1 MHKFSNIAGLL
12 LLAFPAFSQKAV
24 TPDEAVRAALQ
35 NHPSVKAAA
44 FDVQARKYAEK
55 GALNLPN
62 PDVNAESPTGGFYTL
77 GISQSFEFPTV
88 YARQKKVAKA
98 ETVLA
103 QAGQQMSENELRYQ
117 VRSLYLESQLAA
129 YQNLQWAIRDSLY
142 QAIVS
147 AAARQFA
154 AGEIDFLQK
163 IMAENEAG
171 KVRQERL
178 AAEKTLEA
186 IRGQLADFTGLSYSG
201 ALTPLQP
208 DTLGL
213 NTLLDNFQGN
223 PSIVYDQ
230 QAVQVAEQQI
240 GLAKSR
246 ALPNFSIGYMN
257 QGERSTPVDYRF
269 RASVGV
275 PLWAGQ
281 YRAGRMQAESQ
292 AQAAESRVEAHSQ
305 ALKQE
310 WVRAKTELVNA
321 LAKVQYYE
329 REALPRSRS
338 LLAAAIRMG
347 EAGQVD
353 YVSFL
358 RTLDEV
364 FSIQRDYAEQLS
376 VLNAVRLRMQ
386 YLLGQ

>member
-129 YQNLQWAIRDSLY
+129 YRNLQWAIRDSLY

-338 LLAAAIRMG
+338 LLAAAIRMR